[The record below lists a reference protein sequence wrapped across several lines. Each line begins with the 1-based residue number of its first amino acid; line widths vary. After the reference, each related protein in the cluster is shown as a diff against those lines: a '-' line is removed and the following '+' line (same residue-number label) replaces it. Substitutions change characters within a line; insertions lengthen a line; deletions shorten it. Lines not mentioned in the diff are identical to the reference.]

1 LGAKR
6 TPGSAKKNGVNATG
20 EKETPKRISSVLR
33 ISDLDNSLMSTP
45 SDAGSHTQQFPMIGY
60 GGGGGGGGGRRDVMT
75 PSVDGNMSNISA
87 MPSLWGDEDDDDDMT
102 DLVTLDGE
110 GPMDDEVNDS
120 FKFQSY
126 LLGFVLSRT
135 RIAVLC

>member
-60 GGGGGGGGGRRDVMT
+60 GGGGGGGGRRDVMT

-87 MPSLWGDEDDDDDMT
+87 MPSLWGDEDDDEDMT

-120 FKFQSY
+120 FNFQFY

-135 RIAVLC
+135 RIAVLS